1 MFQNHYA
8 CPFDNTGSKCNI
20 LNSAWKSALLISGSH
35 WTDHQVYIKTHITR
49 LNSPTPPNMEVE
61 ERRGEERER
70 IKISDFQ
77 SSFDAKFLQIFSF
90 SLVLFGAAF
99 VIFLTTYFF

>member
-1 MFQNHYA
+1 
-8 CPFDNTGSKCNI
+8 
-20 LNSAWKSALLISGSH
+20 
-35 WTDHQVYIKTHITR
+35 
-49 LNSPTPPNMEVE
+49 MEVE